1 MIAGVKPHVSR
12 SVRRKDLAAARTCN
26 LACDEDAPAF
36 GEDIVHD
43 DPILHR
49 VIPGS
54 DEELVGAVVR
64 LHSLFGLQSIGGA
77 LHIDVGGAP
86 CPTPSLADLRDL
98 RLKHG
103 FVDLELIGAVARLYG
118 AVEVDEVARDDD
130 GAARHPFAARRCLGI
145 GGDGG
150 RAGVFRRVVVI
161 LAADLA
167 DLGLPRVPRNIAAD
181 VRETRCVGL
190 HDRTLCR
197 QGEGAGRPH
206 VAEGHQVA
214 VLCPDAY
221 VTRVVADF
229 AREDQVRGRRHHRLF
244 KRLPRFVLRV
254 LHGIGA
260 RFGLRLDADHWIG
273 RIVARANVP
282 LEARPL
288 ECAYVGR
295 NAVKLNFA
303 ALGLNHDVAHLERGV
318 RLVFDPHAFG
328 CVGGNSPRPC
338 HFSGVELDAAARDSN
353 SVYGHIE
360 FLTLFN
366 RHESALRNRFAVFLK
381 LERHP
386 FAKPLLFHKGGKRIE
401 FG

>member
-1 MIAGVKPHVSR
+1 MITRVEPHVSR
-12 SVRRKDLAAARTCN
+12 AIRREDLAAARTGN
-26 LACDEDAPAF
+26 LARDEDAPAF

-49 VIPGS
+49 VIPSG
-54 DEELVGAVVR
+54 DEELVGTVVR
-64 LHSLFGLQSIGGA
+64 LHRLFGLQLIGGA
-77 LHIDVGGAP
+77 LHIDVGGTP
-86 CPTPSLADLRDL
+86 RPTPSLADLRNL

-103 FVDLELIGAVARLYG
+103 FVDLELIGVVARLYG
-118 AVEVDEVARDDD
+118 AVEVDEVTRDDD
-130 GAARHPFAARRCLGI
+130 GAARHPFAARRCLGV
-145 GGDGG
+145 GGYGG

-167 DLGLPRVPRNIAAD
+167 DLVLPRVPRNIAAD

-229 AREDQVRGRRHHRLF
+229 ARENQVRGRRHRQ
-244 KRLPRFVLRV
+244 RISWFVLLV

-260 RFGLRLDADHWIG
+260 RLGLRLDADHRIG
-273 RIVARANVP
+273 RVVARANVP
-282 LEARPL
+282 LEARL
-288 ECAYVGR
+288 FERAFVGR

-318 RLVFDPHAFG
+318 RLIFDPHAFG
-328 CVGGNSPRPC
+328 CVGGDSPRPR
-338 HFSGVELDAAARDSN
+338 HFGGVELDAAA
-353 SVYGHIE
+353 
-360 FLTLFN
+360 
-366 RHESALRNRFAVFLK
+366 
-381 LERHP
+381 
-386 FAKPLLFHKGGKRIE
+386 
-401 FG
+401 